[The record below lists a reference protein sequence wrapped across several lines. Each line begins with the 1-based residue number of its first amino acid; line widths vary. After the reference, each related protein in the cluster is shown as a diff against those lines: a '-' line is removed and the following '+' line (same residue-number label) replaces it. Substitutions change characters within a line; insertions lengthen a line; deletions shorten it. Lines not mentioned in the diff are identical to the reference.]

1 MNKQPILLAA
11 MLATGFISSHASAA
25 GQPPSQAA
33 RDAAARYD
41 SDKKL
46 CADEREASLRMQC
59 LRDAK
64 TTYTKA
70 MESAKASPQANGH
83 AVCATCGKVT
93 SVHVTEQAGQG
104 GALGVVAG
112 GVAGALLG
120 HQVGGGT
127 GRDLATVA
135 GAAGGAYAGN
145 KVEEKMTAKKVWTVA
160 VQYENGHQA
169 KFTFDKDPGM
179 IAGDKVKNAGHSIV
193 RN

>member
-1 MNKQPILLAA
+1 MNKQSIVLAA
-11 MLATGFISSHASAA
+11 MLATAFISSHASAA
-25 GQPPSQAA
+25 GQPYGQAGKE
-33 RDAAARYD
+33 AAARYA

-46 CADEREASLRMQC
+46 CADESEASLRMQC

-64 TTYTKA
+64 ATYTKA
-70 MESAKASPQANGH
+70 MVSAKASSQGNGH
-83 AVCATCGKVT
+83 AVCADCGRVT
-93 SVHVTEQAGQG
+93 SVHMTEQAGEG

-145 KVEEKMTAKKVWTVA
+145 KVEQKMNAKKVWTVA

-169 KFTFDKDPGM
+169 KFAFDHDPGM
-179 IAGDKVKNAGHSIV
+179 VAGDKVKNAGQSIV

>member
-1 MNKQPILLAA
+1 MNKHTILLAA

-25 GQPPSQAA
+25 GQGAQ
-33 RDAAARYD
+33 DAAARYD

-64 TTYTKA
+64 ATYTKA
-70 MESAKASPQANGH
+70 MESAKSSTQGNGH

-145 KVEEKMTAKKVWTVA
+145 QVEKKMTAKKVWTVA

-179 IAGDKVKNAGHSIV
+179 VAGDKVKNAGHSIV
-193 RN
+193 RY

>member
-1 MNKQPILLAA
+1 MNKQTILLAA
-11 MLATGFISSHASAA
+11 MLATAFATSHASAA
-25 GQPPSQAA
+25 SQPYGQAGKE
-33 RDAAARYD
+33 AAARYD

-70 MESAKASPQANGH
+70 LDSARASSQGNGH
-83 AVCATCGKVT
+83 AVCADCGRVT
-93 SVHVTEQAGQG
+93 SVHVTEQAGEG

-145 KVEEKMTAKKVWTVA
+145 KVEQKMNAKKVWTVA
-160 VQYENGHQA
+160 VQYDNGHQA
-169 KFTFDKDPGM
+169 RFTFDHDPAM
-179 IAGDKVKNAGHSIV
+179 VAGDKVRNAGHSIV

>member
-1 MNKQPILLAA
+1 MKKNAILLAA
-11 MLATGFISSHASAA
+11 MLASAFVTSHASAA
-25 GQPPSQAA
+25 SQGAA
-33 RDAAARYD
+33 DAAARYD

-64 TTYTKA
+64 ATYTKA
-70 MESAKASPQANGH
+70 MESARANGH
-83 AVCATCGKVT
+83 AVCADCGKVT

-145 KVEEKMTAKKVWTVA
+145 KVEQKMTAKKVWTVA

-169 KFTFDKDPGM
+169 KFTFEKDPGM
-179 IAGDKVKNAGHSIV
+179 VAGDKVKNAGHSIV
-193 RN
+193 RY